1 MEWLRP
7 LAFGRPQGD
16 LKLKIVFHALVI
28 ITLCGCWAIANAAKS
43 DNSNNCETW
52 PTDSR
57 DLFTVLEKRVV
68 DAASRAAL
76 SVEAGGK
83 QLEDIVAEN
92 AEFDL
97 GAGDVGRPL
106 GKGASGLRRLMGEI
120 LADRYRFDGW
130 DYMSRK
136 ENPCDV
142 HEVTVEFSSRKL
154 GHRAEVKFKF
164 KGGRI
169 VEGKGWLRS
178 MTTGVFPATR
188 IDRLRLPTRLKTL

>member
-1 MEWLRP
+1 MR
-7 LAFGRPQGD
+7 
-16 LKLKIVFHALVI
+16 IVFHALII
-28 ITLCGCWAIANAAKS
+28 ITLCSGWAVANATKS
-43 DNSNNCETW
+43 DNSNKCETW

-68 DAASRAAL
+68 DAASRSAL

-83 QLEDIVAEN
+83 QLEDTVAEN

-106 GKGASGLRRLMGEI
+106 GKGATGLRRLMGEI
-120 LADRYRFDGW
+120 GADHYRFDGW
-130 DYMSRK
+130 DYMSKK

-154 GHRAEVKFKF
+154 GHRAEVKFKLE
-164 KGGRI
+164 GGRI

-178 MTTGVFPATR
+178 MTTGVFPATPT
-188 IDRLRLPTRLKTL
+188 DR